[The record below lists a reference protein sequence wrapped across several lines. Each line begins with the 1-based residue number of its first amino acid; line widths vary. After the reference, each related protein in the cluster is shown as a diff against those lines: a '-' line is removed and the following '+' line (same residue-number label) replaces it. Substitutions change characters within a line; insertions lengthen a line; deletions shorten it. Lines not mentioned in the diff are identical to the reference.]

1 MGIAHEGFST
11 AVLSVLMGR
20 HVRGGLEDNLYLDHG
35 VFAANGQLIERA
47 TRIVEDVG
55 CAVAT
60 LDKTD

>member
-1 MGIAHEGFST
+1 
-11 AVLSVLMGR
+11 VLMGR